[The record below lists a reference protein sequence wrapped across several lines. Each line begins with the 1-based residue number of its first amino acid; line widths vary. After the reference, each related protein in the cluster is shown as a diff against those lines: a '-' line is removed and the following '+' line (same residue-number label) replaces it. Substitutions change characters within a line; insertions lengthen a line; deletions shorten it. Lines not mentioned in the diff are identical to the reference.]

1 MSISGSVDKQSVEV
15 TSCYC
20 VPHKDYEERVDV
32 DVVYNQ
38 DMVELN
44 KKVSP
49 AENLV
54 GWFTT
59 GSEVTSHS
67 SLIHDYYSRETKD
80 PIHLTLLTQVQKLC
94 SNQSKCI
101 FIILNSS
108 SLKHVTLSILFIE
121 HTKGFLKLVVALH
134 RYATHKK
141 KVFAADFILAWP
153 YYLFP
158 IHSV

>member
-1 MSISGSVDKQSVEV
+1 MVFIHIYLYHLGNVDKQSVEI

-38 DMVELN
+38 DMLELN

-49 AENLV
+49 GENLV

-59 GSEVTSHS
+59 GNDVTSHS

-80 PIHLTLLTQVQKLC
+80 PIHLTVDTT
-94 SNQSKCI
+94 
-101 FIILNSS
+101 LNSGRMG
-108 SLKHVTLSILFIE
+108 LKAYVL
-121 HTKGFLKLVVALH
+121 
-134 RYATHKK
+134 
-141 KVFAADFILAWP
+141 
-153 YYLFP
+153 
-158 IHSV
+158 

>member
-1 MSISGSVDKQSVEV
+1 MEVNILNCQEITFLYGEILSISGSVDKQSVEV

-80 PIHLTLLTQVQKLC
+80 PIHLTVDTT
-94 SNQSKCI
+94 
-101 FIILNSS
+101 LNSG
-108 SLKHVTLSILFIE
+108 SL
-121 HTKGFLKLVVALH
+121 GLKAYVL
-134 RYATHKK
+134 
-141 KVFAADFILAWP
+141 
-153 YYLFP
+153 
-158 IHSV
+158 